1 MQAVSGWR
9 NPITWFRRIALG
21 EFPLKLGDKLP
32 QTLLHDFIL
41 AEEVRQAGI
50 MKAQFPKS
58 RRYFCIDP
66 DRDRGS

>member
-9 NPITWFRRIALG
+9 NPITRFRCITIG

-50 MKAQFPKS
+50 VQAQLPKS
-58 RRYFCIDP
+58 RCYFSIDLY
-66 DRDRGS
+66 